1 MEKDCCIVY
10 KSAFHLYK
18 NIQDRYTY
26 VYLTFTYKPNILQ
39 QKHRERRFTGKQE
52 NNKTKCLH
60 K

>member
-18 NIQDRYTY
+18 NIQDQYTY
-26 VYLTFTYKPNILQ
+26 VYLTFTCKF
-39 QKHRERRFTGKQE
+39 KHPLTKIPRKALYRGTG
-52 NNKTKCLH
+52 NNKIKCLH